1 MPKTVHF
8 ILNSPFPNYTGG
20 RETWLYNVVTRLAST
35 ACPIRI
41 YCTHNN
47 ELPQSFTIEN
57 PHIEILHVKTLMSYT
72 FFRKILRSYL
82 VTVESL
88 VFVISMFLCMRRH
101 VTANDI
107 VVALGTLDESVAA
120 IWLRH
125 TSTCKF
131 ICSVRGLHAAEKTYR
146 YPLLNKL
153 WYRLE
158 RNSLQVADRIW
169 CNGHDTV
176 EYVRTM
182 GFEAE
187 FMPNGVDV
195 GHYMSHRED
204 WKPELEKDK
213 GPLSDRKKVYIVS
226 TATLLPIK
234 GIKEL
239 IDAASLLK
247 KRLLKSW
254 QIVWVGKGDPI
265 PYIAYAK
272 QRGLDDE
279 VVFTGE
285 RVDTAPY
292 LRAAHIVACLSGGGG
307 LSMAALE
314 AMASGRIIVAWD
326 SAVYRQL
333 LIHNKSAFLIEEN
346 NSAKLA
352 DALEELIQ
360 RYGNYN
366 IMGLEAQKAAL
377 PYDWDNV
384 VKKVRQEI
392 AFNVR

>member
-1 MPKTVHF
+1 MK
-8 ILNSPFPNYTGG
+8 N
-20 RETWLYNVVTRLAST
+20 
-35 ACPIRI
+35 
-41 YCTHNN
+41 
-47 ELPQSFTIEN
+47 
-57 PHIEILHVKTLMSYT
+57 
-72 FFRKILRSYL
+72 
-82 VTVESL
+82 
-88 VFVISMFLCMRRH
+88 
-101 VTANDI
+101 
-107 VVALGTLDESVAA
+107 
-120 IWLRH
+120 
-125 TSTCKF
+125 
-131 ICSVRGLHAAEKTYR
+131 R
-146 YPLLNKL
+146 YPLLKTL
-153 WYRLE
+153 WYSLE
-158 RNSLQVADRIW
+158 RKTLKLADRIW

-182 GFEAE
+182 GFDAE

-195 GHYMSHRED
+195 GHYMSHMED
-204 WKPELEKDK
+204 WKPEFEKDK
-213 GPLSDRKKVYIVS
+213 DLFSDRNKLYIVS

-234 GIKEL
+234 GVKEL

-314 AMASGRIIVAWD
+314 AMASGRVIVAWD

-333 LIHNKSAFLIEEN
+333 LGDNKSAFLVEEN

-360 RYGNYN
+360 SHGNYN

-377 PYDWDNV
+377 AYDWGNV

-392 AFNVR
+392 ASK

>member
-1 MPKTVHF
+1 MGKTVHF

-20 RETWLYNVVTRLAST
+20 RETWLFNVASRLAS
-35 ACPIRI
+35 AECPIRI
-41 YCTHNN
+41 YTTQNN

-57 PHIEILHVKTLMSYT
+57 PHVEIFRVKTLMSYS

-82 VTVESL
+82 VILESFAL
-88 VFVISMFLCMRRH
+88 VISIFLCMRRH
-101 VTANDI
+101 VIMHDI
-107 VVALGTLDESVAA
+107 VITLGPLDESVVAR
-120 IWLRH
+120 WLRH
-125 TSTCKF
+125 ISKCKF
-131 ICSVRGLHAAEKTYR
+131 ICSVRGFHAAVMTNR
-146 YPLLNKL
+146 YPLLKRF
-153 WYRLE
+153 WYHLE
-158 RNSLQVADRIW
+158 WSSLRVADRVW

-176 EYVRTM
+176 EYVRKM

-195 GHYMSHRED
+195 GHYISHAMD
-204 WKPELEKDK
+204 CKPEFEKDK
-213 GPLSDRKKVYIVS
+213 RLFSDRTKRYIVS

-234 GIKEL
+234 GVKEL

-254 QIVWVGKGDPI
+254 QIVWVGKGDPT
-265 PYIAYAK
+265 PYIAYGK

-279 VVFTGE
+279 VVFIGE

-292 LRAAHIVACLSGGGG
+292 LGAADIVACLSGGGG

-333 LIHNKSAFLIEEN
+333 LIHNNSAFLVEEN
-346 NSAKLA
+346 NSVKLA

-360 RYGNYN
+360 SYDNYN
-366 IMGLEAQKAAL
+366 IMGIEAQKAAL
-377 PYDWDNV
+377 PYDWGNV
-384 VKKVRQEI
+384 VKRVRQEI
-392 AFNVR
+392 ALK